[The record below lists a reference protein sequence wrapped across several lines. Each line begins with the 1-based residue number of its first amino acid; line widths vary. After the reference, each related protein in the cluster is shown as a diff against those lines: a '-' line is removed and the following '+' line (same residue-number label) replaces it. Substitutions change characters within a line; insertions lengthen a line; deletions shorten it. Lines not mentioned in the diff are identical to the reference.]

1 MAHMG
6 TVIEGKYEIL
16 KQIGRGG
23 MSVVYLAMDKR
34 LNKQWAVK
42 EVRKFARDKKDKV
55 VIQSLLAEADMIK
68 KLDHPALPR
77 IVDIINHEST
87 IYIVMD
93 YIEGESLDKILKAE
107 GIQPQ
112 DKVIE
117 WAKQLCDVLQ
127 YLHSQTP
134 PIIYRDMKPANVM
147 LKPEGIVKV
156 IDFGIAREY
165 KEENLKDTTILG
177 TEIYAPPEQCD
188 GSSQTDARSDIY
200 SLGMTLY
207 QLLTGKTIKDPPYK
221 VVPIRQWN
229 PALSGGLEKII
240 MKCTQPNPADRYQN
254 CKELMYDLEHYDI
267 IDEAYRKKQKR
278 KLGAFIGSLSMSV
291 VMAGVGTGSMMLMN
305 HQISQNYENLINTSG
320 AYDVQEEAYK
330 EAVDTIGEDTRAYMK
345 LLELYAEEDPH
356 TDGELSEE
364 EMYEAHFTDDES
376 DQFMALYNANKSA
389 FDSDEMKSDDDVL
402 EMNFQL
408 GYMYFSLYNGGDNS
422 TRTRMLKALPYFEAV
437 VENGDSS
444 FDKYS
449 LAESYW
455 YVCQFYSD
463 FVLNSSGVKEP
474 TKENYEK
481 FLEDAGKCI
490 DNLADYDTAESSYVK
505 LTLYQNLMN
514 LMNDHRKGM
523 AMNGVEPDSV
533 YALYDKIKENAEG
546 LFVTREDSLAVQEA
560 IIENHEPFKEAFAT
574 THTNVEER
582 G

>member
-1 MAHMG
+1 MANIG

-77 IVDIINHEST
+77 IVDIINHESK

-107 GIQPQ
+107 GVQPQ
-112 DKVIE
+112 AKVIE

-207 QLLTGKTIKDPPYK
+207 QLLTGRTIKDPPYK
-221 VVPIRQWN
+221 VVPIRQWDSS
-229 PALSGGLEKII
+229 LSGGLEKII
-240 MKCTQPNPADRYQN
+240 LKCTQPNPADRYQN
-254 CKELMYDLEHYDI
+254 CAELMYDLEHYDI
-267 IDEAYRKKQKR
+267 IDEAYRNRQKR
-278 KLGAFIGSLSMSV
+278 KLGLFIGAASMSLL
-291 VMAGVGTGSMMLMN
+291 MACVGTGALLLMN
-305 HQISQNYENLINTSG
+305 RQISQNYENLIHTSG
-320 AYDVQEEAYK
+320 AYAVQEEAYQ
-330 EAVDTIGEDTRAYMK
+330 EAVGIIGTDTRAYMQ
-345 LLELYAEEDPH
+345 LLELYAAADPESDAVL
-356 TDGELSEE
+356 TEE
-364 EMYEAHFTDDES
+364 ERNEAHFTGGES
-376 DQFMALYNANKSA
+376 DRFMALYNQNKSA
-389 FDSDEMKSDDDVL
+389 FDAAERKGDKEVL
-402 EMNFQL
+402 DLNFQI
-408 GYMYFSLYNGGDNS
+408 GYMYFSLYSGSDNT

-437 VENGDSS
+437 VENGDAGYE
-444 FDKYS
+444 KYA

-463 FVLNSSGVKEP
+463 FVLNSSGVNEP
-474 TKENYEK
+474 TKDNYEQ
-481 FLEDAGKCI
+481 FLTDAAKCI
-490 DNLADYDTAESSYVK
+490 DNLTDYDTMESSYVK
-505 LTLYQNLMN
+505 LTFYQNLMN
-514 LMNDHRKGM
+514 LLNDHRKGM
-523 AMNGVEPDSV
+523 AMHKVELDSV
-533 YALYDKIKENAEG
+533 YALLDQIYGHTDA
-546 LFVTREDSLAVQEA
+546 LFVTREHSLALQET
-560 IIENHEPFKEAFAT
+560 IMSNYEPYKEAFANT
-574 THTNVEER
+574 YANVEER